1 MGVYLPTYKASDGT
15 RKQSNV
21 YWMEFRFHGQEIRE
35 STGTRSFTLAKR
47 IMDKRRRDLEE
58 GAWGIRKRPQPRL
71 LAVAGE
77 EYLEIKAATLAPS
90 SLKIEKLNLNLHLVP
105 ALGRLLI
112 SDIEA
117 KDITKYQ
124 QTRLA
129 EGAAPSS
136 VNLELATLRAILR
149 RHGLWARLQPDVK
162 MLPANDDVGRA
173 ITQQEEKA
181 LLRACSLSWCRTLL
195 PFVTLSLDTGA
206 RFGVIKNLRWD
217 NIDFVER
224 CLKFGKDKTPS
235 GTGRIVPL
243 NPRAMATLQF
253 WAGQFPSRKPEHFVF
268 PHQQFGGGGKKE
280 VFGFTEGVSYDLD
293 ATRPFGEIKE
303 AWEKAKFRA
312 AKILNGIP
320 DDSDEE
326 VEPLRCR
333 FHDLR
338 HTAVS
343 RMLDAGVP
351 LMKIAKI
358 VGWSP
363 STMVQMAAR
372 YGHFTLDE
380 LRGAVESIHRPDGK
394 LLQAGT
400 LQDTPLLPRE
410 AS

>member
-1 MGVYLPTYKASDGT
+1 MGLYLPTYKASDGS
-15 RKQSNV
+15 RKQSKV

-35 STGTRSFTLAKR
+35 STGTRSINLAKK

-58 GAWGIRKRPQPRL
+58 GAWGIRQRPQPKL
-71 LAVAGE
+71 LSVAGQD
-77 EYLEIKAATLAPS
+77 YLEIKAATLAPS

-105 ALGRLLI
+105 VLGRLLI

-117 KDITKYQ
+117 RDITKYQ
-124 QTRLA
+124 QTRLS

-149 RHGLWARLQPDVK
+149 RHGLWARLQPDVR
-162 MLPANDDVGRA
+162 MLRTRDDVGRA
-173 ITQQEEKA
+173 ITPVEEQA
-181 LLRACSLSWCRTLL
+181 LLQACSLSWSPSLL
-195 PFVTLSLDTGA
+195 PFVTLALDTGA
-206 RFGVIKNLRWD
+206 RFGVIKNLRWE

-243 NPRAMATLQF
+243 NPRACTTLQF
-253 WAGQFPSRKPEHFVF
+253 WASQFPVRKPEHFVF
-268 PHQQFGGGGKKE
+268 PYQQVGGGGKKE
-280 VFGFTEGVSYDLD
+280 VFGFTKGVSYDLD
-293 ATRPFGEIKE
+293 PTRPFGEIKE
-303 AWEKAKFRA
+303 AWEKARLRA
-312 AKILNGIP
+312 ARILKGIP
-320 DDSDEE
+320 DNSDEE

-351 LMKIAKI
+351 LMKVAKI

-380 LRGAVESIHRPDGK
+380 LRGAVESIHRPEGK
-394 LLQAGT
+394 VLQTGT
-400 LQDTPLLPRE
+400 LQNTPVLLGRV
-410 AS
+410 